1 MWKIYNCIYIYPW
14 VPQNPVGV
22 HSLLGMYF
30 FGVYSMHLYSLDKP
44 RSPDTVMGE
53 THGIHDTIDFHQL
66 HRNILL
72 VKPRSHIIVAGS
84 MPRSCRIPTSS
95 IVSLRTCT
103 QPVSSSQKLVGLR
116 SWLRTISD
124 LTSSYRS
131 PWSPWLRQLSA
142 AGLGVQAVPGSVPGA
157 ARGGAKG
164 SCWESSK

>member
-1 MWKIYNCIYIYPW
+1 MCIYIHIHTYIYIYIYIIYVKIYNCIYI
-14 VPQNPVGV
+14 PVGAPQSSGCPFSPRNV
-22 HSLLGMYF
+22 F

-95 IVSLRTCT
+95 IVSL
-103 QPVSSSQKLVGLR
+103 QSVHEPLR
-116 SWLRTISD
+116 A
-124 LTSSYRS
+124 
-131 PWSPWLRQLSA
+131 P
-142 AGLGVQAVPGSVPGA
+142 
-157 ARGGAKG
+157 
-164 SCWESSK
+164 